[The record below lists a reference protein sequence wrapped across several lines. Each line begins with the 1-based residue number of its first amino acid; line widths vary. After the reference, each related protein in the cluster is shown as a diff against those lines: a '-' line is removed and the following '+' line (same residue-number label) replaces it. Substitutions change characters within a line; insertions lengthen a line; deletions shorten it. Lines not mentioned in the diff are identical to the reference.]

1 MAVPIETLAHG
12 YGLVEGPRLDRDGNL
27 YFSDVTQGGVYRRAP
42 DGAVTTV
49 VPKRKGV
56 GGIALHA
63 DGGLVISG
71 RDVCHVKDGTTRILL
86 ERPEGVGGFNDLFA
100 DAAGRVLVG
109 SLRSDPFDLG
119 RERAPGECWRIDGAG
134 EAVVLYDGL
143 GLANGI
149 GFSPDGH
156 TLYHSDT
163 AAGAVLAHDVAPD
176 GSVSNRR
183 VFGACEAPDGLA
195 VDADGG
201 VWVASYGSG
210 CVVRF
215 DSTGRVERRVPV
227 PAKLVSSCCFGGVD
241 LRDLVVTSQD
251 NREEPARG
259 GTIFRLRAELPGLP
273 PPLARG

>member
-1 MAVPIETLAHG
+1 
-12 YGLVEGPRLDRDGNL
+12 
-27 YFSDVTQGGVYRRAP
+27 
-42 DGAVTTV
+42 
-49 VPKRKGV
+49 
-56 GGIALHA
+56 
-63 DGGLVISG
+63 
-71 RDVCHVKDGTTRILL
+71 
-86 ERPEGVGGFNDLFA
+86 
-100 DAAGRVLVG
+100 VLVG

-273 PPLARG
+273 PPLARV